1 AENFEISVVE
11 VPRNITIITREDME
25 RRGVKDV
32 EEALKVVPNLQVI
45 RSMGDA
51 SFSLRG
57 QSPSKA
63 SVNTLVLVNG
73 SGIGTPDTGSYNLSL
88 IPVDK
93 IEKIEVIPSGGSVL
107 YGEGG
112 TGGVINIVVKEPYAK
127 KNYGSLAV
135 EAGSYNLRGYQV
147 NYGTEITNNLLFDM
161 TYLDKKMDGYRHHQS
176 NDMQYI
182 ETNVKYLLKDDGY
195 LEFGYSNSR
204 NDKKIPGDLTEEE
217 LEDDRRQSTSDTES
231 TDKVDIY
238 RFTMKN
244 KLAKNLEFMLFGDYK
259 DRHYTSQT
267 TNRKTEVFYVKP
279 QVKYTYLD
287 DSYVIVGGDFL
298 DGETKVKKRDKKT
311 KKVTG
316 DENTT
321 KDSYG
326 GFVLN
331 KLDFG
336 DIQLIQ
342 GYRKQEIKYDS
353 KNLLKNTEDKN
364 SFNEDVFEIAANYL
378 LNDASSVYVN
388 YSTAFRAPSASEAGR
403 WLQTQ
408 TLKPQTNRTIET
420 GGKFGWNNFYLSGAL
435 FNIETENEIFY
446 DPDPDYGG
454 KNYNL
459 PGKTSRKGIEITMEQ
474 FFNKLTLRESFGYI
488 HTDIKSG
495 KYKGNEI
502 AGVPKY
508 NYNIEAMYEV
518 IPNCTITTSFYYYG
532 SSYSAN
538 DFNNELG
545 KDSGHTELDLAL
557 NYKFNDGFA
566 IFGGVRNLLDEK
578 YSDYIRA
585 TYSKSKGWDKAY
597 NPAPERNFYAGVKY
611 AF

>member
-1 AENFEISVVE
+1 MKKYQVTCLFLAYILSAYGQGEVVSKRLEDTTITAENFEISVVE

-488 HTDIKSG
+488 HTD
-495 KYKGNEI
+495 
-502 AGVPKY
+502 
-508 NYNIEAMYEV
+508 
-518 IPNCTITTSFYYYG
+518 
-532 SSYSAN
+532 
-538 DFNNELG
+538 
-545 KDSGHTELDLAL
+545 
-557 NYKFNDGFA
+557 
-566 IFGGVRNLLDEK
+566 
-578 YSDYIRA
+578 
-585 TYSKSKGWDKAY
+585 
-597 NPAPERNFYAGVKY
+597 
-611 AF
+611 